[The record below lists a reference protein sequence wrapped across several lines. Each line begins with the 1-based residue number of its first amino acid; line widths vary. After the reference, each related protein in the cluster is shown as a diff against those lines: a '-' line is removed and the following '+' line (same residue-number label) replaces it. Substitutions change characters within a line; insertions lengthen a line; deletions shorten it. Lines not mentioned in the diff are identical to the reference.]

1 MNTRG
6 HEVIWNCTS
15 KLDLLIYMVVHG
27 CLRNNRCKF
36 ERFPEQTTSWQWHWN
51 KVNGNWMKYD
61 ESKAIEMHW
70 VPAKL
75 KSTYRPPAH
84 EPSTLINPHQ
94 PFGSVHVGR
103 TFSFPLQS
111 SQASRHFTDTPTPTS
126 SHRDRDKKGQ
136 NGQLGLDM
144 SWHYIFFPFCRIER
158 SRAVMRRNSM
168 FSVPD
173 SREGTTHGKCSSI
186 HSVHR

>member
-84 EPSTLINPHQ
+84 EPSTLINSHQ
-94 PFGSVHVGR
+94 PSSTLWIRRCRAYLFFSSSVLSGLAAQTSQTSLR
-103 TFSFPLQS
+103 LQ
-111 SQASRHFTDTPTPTS
+111 HHPIGI
-126 SHRDRDKKGQ
+126 HRDKKGQ

-144 SWHYIFFPFCRIER
+144 SWHY
-158 SRAVMRRNSM
+158 M
-168 FSVPD
+168 
-173 SREGTTHGKCSSI
+173 T
-186 HSVHR
+186 

>member
-144 SWHYIFFPFCRIER
+144 SWHYIFFSILPHWEV
-158 SRAVMRRNSM
+158 SRGHAKEFYVQR
-168 FSVPD
+168 PW
-173 SREGTTHGKCSSI
+173 
-186 HSVHR
+186 

>member
-94 PFGSVHVGR
+94 PFGSVDVGR

-111 SQASRHFTDTPTPTS
+111 SQASRHRL
-126 SHRDRDKKGQ
+126 HRLHSDSNIIPSGSIATKRDKT
-136 NGQLGLDM
+136 NSWVLTCLDII
-144 SWHYIFFPFCRIER
+144 W
-158 SRAVMRRNSM
+158 
-168 FSVPD
+168 
-173 SREGTTHGKCSSI
+173 
-186 HSVHR
+186 